1 MRHTR
6 TARLCLLT
14 SLLLI
19 FSTLP
24 VWAADKGSDEE
35 TLRNAT
41 TVLQAMLAS
50 KDVPADVLAKA
61 DCVIVLPS
69 VKKFAF
75 GVGGTGG
82 RGPMTCR
89 GGKNF
94 SGRWSAPAM
103 FSIGG
108 ASAGF
113 QIGGSSTDFVLLI
126 MAPPAVDKVLGGKTK
141 VGSDMTAAAGP
152 SGATSA
158 GSVGGADILTYGRA
172 KGLFA
177 GMSLSGAS
185 LDPDSDA
192 NQRLYGKAISARDI
206 VLAKHAKANPAL
218 QSPGFIARQK
228 VPKHKDWRI
237 RAPVRHDQR
246 RQSCW
251 QWLITLTTT
260 VNECNRDVM
269 PTKPAMNLAVGSRF
283 TRCRLATEGP

>member
-1 MRHTR
+1 MAHTKN
-6 TARLCLLT
+6 TAL
-14 SLLLI
+14 SLLASLI
-19 FSTLP
+19 LIPLSVP
-24 VWAADKGSDEE
+24 AWAADKQSDEE

-41 TVLQAMLAS
+41 TVLRAMVVS
-50 KDVPADVLAKA
+50 KDVPASIVAKA
-61 DCVIVLPS
+61 DCVIILPS

-89 GGKNF
+89 GGKNV
-94 SGRWSAPAM
+94 GGKWSAPAM
-103 FSIGG
+103 YTIGG

-126 MAPPAVDKVLGGKTK
+126 MAPTAVDKVLDGKVK

-152 SGATSA
+152 GVTSA

-192 NQRLYGKAISARDI
+192 NQRLYGKAVSAREI
-206 VLAKHAKANPAL
+206 VVGNAVKATPGG
-218 QSPGFIARQK
+218 QSLVSLLNSKA
-228 VPKHKDWRI
+228 PKK
-237 RAPVRHDQR
+237 
-246 RQSCW
+246 
-251 QWLITLTTT
+251 
-260 VNECNRDVM
+260 
-269 PTKPAMNLAVGSRF
+269 
-283 TRCRLATEGP
+283 